1 MYTKLTISKNPS
13 DEQWYM
19 AEYEDDEAL
28 NLAYQ
33 GTLSEAIDEALAVW
47 GLQESEVYIEASN

>member
-1 MYTKLTISKNPS
+1 MYPKLTISKNPS

-19 AEYEDDEAL
+19 AEYEGDEAL
-28 NLAYQ
+28 NLAFQ

-47 GLQESEVYIEASN
+47 GLQENEVYIEASN